1 MIERRLLSKLLDPKE
16 IATVWEYGLR
26 PEVFEDP
33 PSRFAYEFIVD
44 YWLTSQMQTA
54 PTKLVIETE
63 VPGLTLHDHVEEEG
77 WWLAK
82 ALMERFTRNSLQ
94 ETVVH
99 VAKMSDPA
107 EAMSYMQT
115 KSYEAIEAVAP
126 RYLRSD
132 MSDFESRR
140 QRYLRRE
147 GGSESGLTLGVPEI
161 DEWTGGVRPG
171 ELAVVGAFSKVG
183 KTMMLLNAAA
193 HAWRQGRS
201 PIVFT
206 LEMPVDEIEDRLD
219 ALLSGVSYDR
229 LSRHRLTDKERAKLY
244 DTQVEM
250 AESGRPLRIESPD
263 EGDRTVSSLCAR
275 ARYAQC
281 DYVLVDQ
288 LSFVEESV
296 LVRSEKHRLG
306 SILKSLKNEIGNAS
320 RGKLGCFLAHQ
331 LNRESLERLEGPM
344 ISDFA
349 DAAEVERTADLLL
362 ALSRNQQER
371 VNRVM
376 KFSILGG
383 RRCDS
388 GQWMLHWD
396 LVDRSHISVLER
408 ITK

>member
-1 MIERRLLSKLLDPKE
+1 MIERQLLSKLIDPHQ
-16 IATVWEYGLR
+16 ISVVWDLGLR
-26 PEVFEDP
+26 AEVFEDA
-33 PSRFAYEFIVD
+33 PSRYAYQFIVD
-44 YWLTSQMQTA
+44 YWLTSQMKDA
-54 PTKLVIETE
+54 PTKFAVETE
-63 VPGLTLHDHVEEEG
+63 VPGLTLADHVEEAS
-77 WWLAK
+77 WWLAQKLMDRYARNAVQQTVLQVAEMEPAK
-82 ALMERFTRNSLQ
+82 ALSF
-94 ETVVH
+94 
-99 VAKMSDPA
+99 
-107 EAMSYMQT
+107 MQT
-115 KSYEAIEAVAP
+115 SSYEAIETVSS
-126 RYLRSD
+126 RHSRSD
-132 MSDFESRR
+132 MTDYESRR

-147 GGSESGLTLGVPEI
+147 GGAENGLTLGVAEI

-193 HAWRQGRS
+193 RAYERGRS
-201 PIVFT
+201 PIVYT

-229 LSRHRLTDKERAKLY
+229 LSRHRLTDKERQRLHE
-244 DTQVEM
+244 TQDRM

-263 EGDRTVSSLCAR
+263 EGDRTVASLCAR

-281 DYVLVDQ
+281 DYVLIDQ
-288 LSFVEESV
+288 LGFMEESV
-296 LVRSEKHRLG
+296 SVRSEKQRLG
-306 SILKSLKNEIGNAS
+306 SILKQLKNEIGNVS

-376 KFSILGG
+376 KFAILGG

-396 LVDRSHISVLER
+396 LIDRSHISVLER